1 LQKKTGRKINTKI
14 LFALLAVTLMSCGE
28 DIFNLKRPKVK
39 YKAFYNIIKV
49 KDIPYAKGLRHDT
62 INSENASTMRLM
74 LDAYVPDN
82 DEEKRPAILLF
93 HGGAFI
99 SGSKENSSIVN
110 MARYFAARGWVVFS
124 INYRLKDD
132 KGTVPDKWIEY
143 AQDNLEYSQI
153 ATFLAIYPAVRDAK
167 AALRWVSKNA
177 YQFNIDTRFIT
188 VGGGSAGAIIAN
200 AIGVTNRK
208 DYTDEINETTDPTLE
223 TTNREQMVHA
233 HTVLDFWGSK
243 TAIEA
248 LENIYGYNRYNKRD
262 APVLIAHG
270 TDDPVIPF
278 TEAEDLRSAY
288 RKAGIDIKFC
298 ALDGFGHNAWDANFN
313 GKSLY
318 ELSFNFI
325 VRKQKLRVE

>member
-1 LQKKTGRKINTKI
+1 MQENTEWKINTKI
-14 LFALLAVTLMSCGE
+14 LFALLAVTLISCGK
-28 DIFNLKRPKVK
+28 DILSLRKPKVK
-39 YKAFYNIIKV
+39 YEATYSIITL
-49 KDIPYAKGLRHDT
+49 KDIPYAKGLTHDT
-62 INSENASTMRLM
+62 INSENATTMRLK
-74 LDAYVPDN
+74 LDAYIPNN
-82 DEEKRPAILLF
+82 DDEKRPAMLLI

-99 SGSKENSSIVN
+99 SGSKENTSIVD
-110 MARYFAARGWVVFS
+110 MARYFASRGWVVFS

-132 KGTVPDKWIEY
+132 KGTAPDEWIEY
-143 AQDNLEYSQI
+143 AQDHLEYSQI
-153 ATFLAIYPAVRDAK
+153 APFLAIYPAVRDAK

-177 YQFNIDTRFIT
+177 SQFNIDTRFIT

-208 DYTDEINETTDPTLE
+208 DYTDEIDGNTDPTLE
-223 TTNREQMVHA
+223 TTNREQIVHA

-248 LENIYGYNRYNKRD
+248 LENIYGYNRFNKRD

-288 RKAGIDIKFC
+288 RKAGIDYRFY
-298 ALDGFGHNAWDANFN
+298 ALDGFGHNAWDATVDRD
-313 GKSLY
+313 SLN
-318 ELSFNFI
+318 EISFNFI
-325 VRKQKLRVE
+325 VRKQKLRIE